1 MQDIMLDGADNV
13 RDFGGTVNREGRVIR
28 PGRLIRSNHLNA
40 LTEAD
45 VNLLSVEYHLRGVI
59 DLRTDAEVRER
70 PDASVPGAEW
80 IHLPLFE
87 ERAVGIT
94 HEKMTDLSMIAGS
107 MPDMASLYRLI
118 VTDSFSTAQLGRVM
132 QVIMEIETG
141 AVLWHCTEGKD
152 RCGVV
157 SALVLELL
165 NVDRETIF
173 EDYLATNRAST
184 KRADAYEKEVLKRT
198 GDETMARN
206 VRNLFLADRSY
217 LQAAFDAVEEAYGSM
232 ERFFEYELGISGE
245 KRAKFQEKCLA

>member
-1 MQDIMLDGADNV
+1 MQDIMLGGADNA

-28 PGRLIRSNHLNA
+28 PGLLIRSNHLNA
-40 LTEAD
+40 LTEVD
-45 VNLLSVEYHLRGVI
+45 VNLLSVEYHLRGII

-70 PDASVPGAEW
+70 PDASVPETEW

-107 MPDMASLYRLI
+107 MPDMASLYRFM
-118 VTDSFSTAQLGRVM
+118 VTDPDSTAQLGRVL
-132 QVIMEIETG
+132 QVIMEMETG

-173 EDYLATNRAST
+173 EDYLATNRASA
-184 KRADAYEKEVLKRT
+184 KRADAYGKEVLKKT

-206 VRNLFLADRSY
+206 VRNLFLAGRSY
-217 LQAAFDAVEEAYGSM
+217 LQAAFEAVEESYGSM

-245 KRAKFQEKCLA
+245 KRAEFQEKCLA